1 MAPRALITP
10 NGGIHPT
17 LPRRRDQI
25 PGRQNRNTPRRAYQT
40 RRRRRRRRRAR
51 RKTLAP
57 EERRDGT
64 GREGGFLGFSAPRR
78 SRGGRFCCGR
88 SGGGGGVWCV
98 CVGTALFR
106 HKWKEV
112 TEEVVGEVTARGRA
126 PAGGGS
132 GARWP
137 VGA

>member
-17 LPRRRDQI
+17 LPRIRDQS

-57 EERRDGT
+57 KERREGT
-64 GREGGFLGFSAPRR
+64 GREGFWASVRLGEAEEDAFAV
-78 SRGGRFCCGR
+78 GGAVVEVAFGVCGE
-88 SGGGGGVWCV
+88 GG
-98 CVGTALFR
+98 ALFR